1 MSTARPAN
9 GVTEITSR
17 LITFESEGGMRMVGF
32 IDEGRE
38 ETWNERVVI
47 LAPRYGETKKN
58 SLKLAYML
66 VANGFKVLRFDQT
79 SHVGESDGS
88 IDQFTL
94 PGAVGD
100 IIGAVRYADGFFE
113 PTEIVL
119 LTVSLSARC
128 GLRACASEPKIS
140 RFVSLVGTVNMDR
153 TLQAIYRRDIFGE
166 FVEGAEWKSIDI
178 LGFEIDA
185 ANFHGAA
192 VESAMDN
199 LAGSIVDATQ
209 TQIPALY
216 LHAERD
222 RWVNREEVEQVIS
235 VLRNGR
241 LFIVPEVAHEVNEN
255 PASASL
261 AFEEIIRFCADGT
274 KERLGVIQ
282 QPDKK
287 VLLGQNRM
295 EKKRLQK
302 FVSFERSEDEFWG
315 SYLGKF
321 GIIEEAKYYVEYFH
335 FLAEQLGPLEASDV
349 VVDAG
354 CGNGFY
360 GLTLMRTL
368 LISALGGF
376 ELPKPVHYHAI
387 DLTPEGLSSSFA
399 RHVKELVDFE
409 RESSQPG
416 VLSVSYRRMDFD
428 KLPNPAKSNE
438 GEALPL
444 ADGSVAKICSSLVV
458 SYLENPAL
466 LFEEIY
472 RLLRPGGVAIVSSM
486 KPGCDMT
493 VLYHDSIEQNY
504 SEEND
509 REARVLLS
517 AAGEIKLKQE
527 AGTYQFY
534 EKLELERLAFD
545 AGFSEIKSYRSFG
558 GQANVVRVSK

>member
-1 MSTARPAN
+1 MSTARSVLGNA
-9 GVTEITSR
+9 EITSR
-17 LITFESEGGMRMVGF
+17 LITFESENGMRVVGF
-32 IDEGRE
+32 VDEGRE
-38 ETWNERVVI
+38 DLWNERVVI

-66 VANGFKVLRFDQT
+66 AANGFKVLRFDQT
-79 SHVGESDGS
+79 NHVGESDGT

-94 PGAVGD
+94 SGAVSD
-100 IIGAVRYADGFFE
+100 IVGAVRYADGFFE
-113 PTEIVL
+113 PAEVVL

-128 GLRACASEPKIS
+128 GLRACAIEPTIS

-166 FVEGAEWKSIDI
+166 FVDGAEWKSIDI

-185 ANFHGAA
+185 ANFHGSA
-192 VESAMDN
+192 VESAMED

-222 RWVNREEVEQVIS
+222 RWVDLEEVEQVVS
-235 VLRNGR
+235 VLRKGR
-241 LFIVPEVAHEVNEN
+241 LFMIPDVAHEVNEN
-255 PASASL
+255 PASARL
-261 AFEEIIRFCADGT
+261 AFEEIIRFCAHGLD
-274 KERLGVIQ
+274 KRIDVIQ
-282 QPDKK
+282 QPVQK
-287 VLLGQNRM
+287 VLLEQNRI

-302 FVSFERSEDEFWG
+302 FLSFERSEFEFWG

-335 FLAEQLGPLEASDV
+335 FLVEQLGPLEASDV

-360 GLTLMRTL
+360 GLTLLRSM
-368 LISALGGF
+368 LISVLGGF
-376 ELPKPVHYHAI
+376 ELPQPIHYHAV

-399 RHVKELVDFE
+399 RHVKELVDIE
-409 RESSQPG
+409 RESSETG
-416 VLSVSYRRMDFD
+416 VLSVSYKRMDFD
-428 KLPNPAKSNE
+428 KLPSPGKPKE
-438 GEALPL
+438 GEGFPL

-458 SYLENPAL
+458 SYLEKPEL
-466 LFEEIY
+466 LFSEIY

-493 VLYHDSIEQNY
+493 VLYHDSIQQNY

-527 AGTYQFY
+527 AGTYQFF
-534 EKLELERLAFD
+534 EKNELERLAFD
-545 AGFSEIKSYRSFG
+545 AGFAKITSCRSFG
-558 GQANVVRVSK
+558 DQANVVRIVK